1 MYVHSMGTTLPRVC
15 EELLVTTCQVLGLEI
30 DDYVL
35 GPLLERA
42 S

>member
-1 MYVHSMGTTLPRVC
+1 MGTTLPRVC
-15 EELLVTTCQVLGLEI
+15 EELLVTTCKVLGLEI
-30 DDYVL
+30 EDYVL